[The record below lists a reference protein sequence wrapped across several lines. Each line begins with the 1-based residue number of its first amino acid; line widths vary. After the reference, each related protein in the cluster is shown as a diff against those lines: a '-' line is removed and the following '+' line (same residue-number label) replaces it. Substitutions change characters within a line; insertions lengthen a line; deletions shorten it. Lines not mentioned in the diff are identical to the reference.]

1 MNMNFIFNEKETQ
14 TIYSLVKAF
23 DKNRKE
29 SKLYAG
35 KVSESSN
42 NIYFMKIEKLEE
54 GMNIDFKVNEDFYVG
69 FINIITNHAKKIK
82 KICKH
87 VSALISSI
95 LALNS
100 EIERDFKKLVTE
112 IGNAV

>member
-14 TIYSLVKAF
+14 TIYNLVKAF

-42 NIYFMKIEKLEE
+42 NIYF
-54 GMNIDFKVNEDFYVG
+54 
-69 FINIITNHAKKIK
+69 IIMWQKTPT
-82 KICKH
+82 
-87 VSALISSI
+87 SI
-95 LALNS
+95 
-100 EIERDFKKLVTE
+100 
-112 IGNAV
+112 GGG